1 MAAGA
6 ESFALAEPAPVDTT
20 FYPVEEKMGE
30 GLLQRKLMELLRPL
44 VESYLKARK
53 VYALTGADQFI
64 YFRQGDIRKRVAPDT
79 YVLPGVDPERIISS
93 WKTWEERILPSFAV
107 EVVSGDANK
116 DYIDTPLLY
125 AELGV
130 DELIVFDPDYKKFKK
145 ETDRYR
151 FQVFRKL
158 EKRGLVRVE
167 VTNEDRVKSKVLGCY
182 LRAVGRGSELRLRP
196 ATGPTGDTL
205 WPTQGELERA
215 EKEREQAARVSAEA
229 ELAKLRAELAKLKE
243 ASRPKRK

>member
-1 MAAGA
+1 M
-6 ESFALAEPAPVDTT
+6 
-20 FYPVEEKMGE
+20 
-30 GLLQRKLMELLRPL
+30 
-44 VESYLKARK
+44 
-53 VYALTGADQFI
+53 
-64 YFRQGDIRKRVAPDT
+64 
-79 YVLPGVDPERIISS
+79 
-93 WKTWEERILPSFAV
+93 
-107 EVVSGDANK
+107 VSGDANK

-215 EKEREQAARVSAEA
+215 EKERERAEKEHERAEKERERAEKEREQAARVSAEA